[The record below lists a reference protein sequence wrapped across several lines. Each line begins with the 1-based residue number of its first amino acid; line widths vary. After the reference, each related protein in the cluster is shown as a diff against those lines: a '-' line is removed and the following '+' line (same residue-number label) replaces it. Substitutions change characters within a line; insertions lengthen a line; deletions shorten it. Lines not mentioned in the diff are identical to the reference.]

1 MRDASGHNMTI
12 WSSMLQTAE
21 LLRRVLVPFLFVSG
35 SLLGLLLGYLV
46 LQRAIRDL
54 ALRRRRT
61 LATRYRPVIDA
72 IMQSGLTPQALER
85 LRRAP
90 AFHRRIVAGL
100 LLAPLHAARGELV
113 SHVRDAAVAI
123 GLVEQW
129 LADLQNRHWW
139 LRADGIRAL
148 GFVEERSALPAI
160 MRALDDEHEEVRAA
174 AVEAAGRL
182 GDPRAIPALLRHL
195 ADGSRYQRARVVDAL
210 RSLGPPVTP
219 ALVELA
225 RARPD
230 HARLAADVLGL
241 IGTVAA
247 IDPLLQWCGD
257 SRSDVRAAAL
267 GALGSIGL
275 DDRSY
280 YFALRALGDSDPQA
294 RAMAARALGRGR
306 REDAVGYL
314 AERLDDEWLP
324 AAQAAGAL
332 RRLGGAGLAALQA
345 RARDEGQAG
354 DLARQML
361 WSRQPVAAQA

>member
-1 MRDASGHNMTI
+1 
-12 WSSMLQTAE
+12 MLQTADI
-21 LLRRVLVPFLFVSG
+21 LRLVLVPFLLG
-35 SLLGLLLGYLV
+35 GGLLLGGLLAWLI
-46 LQRAIRDL
+46 LQRVVRDL
-54 ALRRRRT
+54 AWRRRQA
-61 LATRYRPVIDA
+61 LVARYRPVVDA
-72 IMQSGLTPQALER
+72 IALYGPTPAALER

-90 AFHRRIVAGL
+90 PGHRPVVAGL
-100 LLAPLHAARGELV
+100 LLAPLHSTRGDIV
-113 SHVRDAAVAI
+113 SHVRETAVAI
-123 GLVEQW
+123 GLVAQW
-129 LADLQNRHWW
+129 LADLPDRRWW
-139 LRADGIRAL
+139 VRADGVRAL
-148 GFVEERSALPAI
+148 GFVEHLTALPAI
-160 MRALDDEHEEVRAA
+160 MHALDDEHEEVRAA
-174 AVEAAGRL
+174 AVEAAGRI
-182 GDPRAIPALLRHL
+182 GDARAIPALLEHL

-230 HARLAADVLGL
+230 RAQLAMEVLGL

-247 IDPLLQWCGD
+247 IDPLLRWCED
-257 SRSDVRAAAL
+257 PRSDVRAAAL
-267 GALGSIGL
+267 GAIGSIGL

-294 RAMAARALGRGR
+294 RAMAARALGLGR

-314 AERLDDEWLP
+314 AARLDDEWLP

-332 RRLGGAGLAALQA
+332 RRLGAAGLAALQA

-361 WSRQPVAAQA
+361 WSRPPIAAHA

>member
-1 MRDASGHNMTI
+1 
-12 WSSMLQTAE
+12 MLQTAE
-21 LLRRVLVPFLFVSG
+21 LLRRVLVPFLFIGG
-35 SLLGLLLGYLV
+35 SLLGVLLAYLV
-46 LQRAIRDL
+46 TQRVVREL
-54 ALRRRRT
+54 VWRRRQT
-61 LATRYRPVIDA
+61 LVTRYQRVIDT
-72 IMQSGLTPQALER
+72 ITQFSLMPQALER

-90 AFHRRIVAGL
+90 AFHRRIVADL
-100 LLAPLHAARGELV
+100 LLAPLHAARGDVV

-123 GLVEQW
+123 GLVEHW
-129 LADLQNRHWW
+129 LADLQNRRWW
-139 LRADGIRAL
+139 LRADSVRAL
-148 GFVEERSALPAI
+148 GLIEERSALPAI

-174 AVEAAGRL
+174 AVEAAGTL
-182 GDPRAIPALLRHL
+182 GDPRAIPALLGHL

-225 RARPD
+225 RARPE
-230 HARLAADVLGL
+230 HARLAADILGL

-247 IDPLLQWCGD
+247 VDPLLQWCGD

-332 RRLGGAGLAALQA
+332 RRLGGAGVAALQA
-345 RARDEGQAG
+345 RLRDEGQAG

-361 WSRQPVAAQA
+361 WSR

>member
-1 MRDASGHNMTI
+1 
-12 WSSMLQTAE
+12 MLETAE
-21 LLRRVLVPFLFVSG
+21 LLRRILVPFLFIGG
-35 SLLGLLLGYLV
+35 SLLGVLLAFLIVQRVIRELV
-46 LQRAIRDL
+46 SK
-54 ALRRRRT
+54 RRQT
-61 LATRYRPVIDA
+61 LVARYRPLIDA
-72 IMQSGLTPQALER
+72 IAQFGPTPQRLDR

-90 AFHRRIVAGL
+90 RFHRRIVAGL
-100 LLAPLHAARGELV
+100 LLAPLHAARGNLV

-123 GLVEQW
+123 GLVDHW
-129 LADLQNRHWW
+129 LADLRNRRWW
-139 LRADGIRAL
+139 LRADSVRAL

-174 AVEAAGRL
+174 AVEAAGTL
-182 GDPRAIPALLRHL
+182 GDSRAIPALLGHL
-195 ADGSRYQRARVVDAL
+195 IDGSRYQRARVVDAL
-210 RSLGPPVTP
+210 RNLGPPVTP

-230 HARLAADVLGL
+230 HARLVAEVLGL
-241 IGTVAA
+241 IGTAAA
-247 IDPLLQWCGD
+247 IDPLLHWCGD
-257 SRSDVRAAAL
+257 PRSDVRAAAL

-275 DDRSY
+275 DDRSH
-280 YFALRALGDSDPQA
+280 YFALRGLGDADPQA

-332 RRLGGAGLAALQA
+332 RQLGGAGLAALQA

-361 WSRQPVAAQA
+361 WSR

>member
-1 MRDASGHNMTI
+1 
-12 WSSMLQTAE
+12 MLQIAE
-21 LLRRVLVPFLFVSG
+21 LLRRVLVPFIFAGG
-35 SLLGLLLGYLV
+35 SLLGVLLAYLV
-46 LQRAIRDL
+46 IQRMLREL
-54 ALRRRRT
+54 AWRRRQT
-61 LATRYRPVIDA
+61 LVARYRPLVDA
-72 IMQSGLTPQALER
+72 ITQLGPTPRALER
-85 LRRAP
+85 LRRVP
-90 AFHRRIVAGL
+90 VFHRHIIGGL
-100 LLAPLHAARGELV
+100 LLAPLHAARGDLV

-129 LADLQNRHWW
+129 LADLRNRRWW
-139 LRADGIRAL
+139 LRADSVRAL
-148 GFVEERSALPAI
+148 GFVEERLALPAI
-160 MRALDDEHEEVRAA
+160 MRLLDDEHEEVRAA

-182 GDPRAIPALLRHL
+182 GDPRAIPALLGHL
-195 ADGSRYQRARVVDAL
+195 AEGSRYQRARVVDAL

-230 HARLAADVLGL
+230 QARLAADVLGL
-241 IGTVAA
+241 IGTAAA
-247 IDPLLQWCGD
+247 IDPLIQWCGD

-306 REDAVGYL
+306 REDAAGYL

-324 AAQAAGAL
+324 AAQAAWAL

-361 WSRQPVAAQA
+361 WSRQPIAAQA

>member
-1 MRDASGHNMTI
+1 
-12 WSSMLQTAE
+12 MLRMAE
-21 LLRRVLVPFLFVSG
+21 LLGRVLVPFLLFGG
-35 SLLGLLLGYLV
+35 SVLVVLLAYLV
-46 LQRAIRDL
+46 IQRVVREL
-54 ALRRRRT
+54 AWRRRQT
-61 LATRYRPVIDA
+61 VVTRYRPVIDA
-72 IMQSGLTPQALER
+72 IMQLGLTPPTLER
-85 LRRAP
+85 LLRAP
-90 AFHRRIVAGL
+90 ARHRRLIAGL
-100 LLAPLHAARGELV
+100 LLAPLHAARGDLV

-123 GLVEQW
+123 GLVEHW
-129 LADLQNRHWW
+129 LADLQNRRWW
-139 LRADGIRAL
+139 LRADGVRAL
-148 GFVEERSALPAI
+148 GFIEDRSALPAI
-160 MRALDDEHEEVRAA
+160 IGALDDEHEEVRAA

-182 GDPRAIPALLRHL
+182 GDARAIPALLGHI

-257 SRSDVRAAAL
+257 SRGDVRAAAL

-280 YFALRALGDSDPQA
+280 YFALRALGDSDPKA
-294 RAMAARALGRGR
+294 RAMAARALGRGQR
-306 REDAVGYL
+306 DDAVGYL

-324 AAQAAGAL
+324 AAQAARAL

-354 DLARQML
+354 ELARQML
-361 WSRQPVAAQA
+361 WSRQPIAAQA

>member
-1 MRDASGHNMTI
+1 
-12 WSSMLQTAE
+12 MLQTAE
-21 LLRRVLVPFLFVSG
+21 LLRRILVPFLLVGG
-35 SLLGLLLGYLV
+35 SLLGVLLVSLV
-46 LQRAIRDL
+46 IQRAVREL
-54 ALRRRRT
+54 AWRRRQI
-61 LATRYRPVIDA
+61 LVARYRPLVDA
-72 IMQSGLTPQALER
+72 ITQFGLTPHARER
-85 LRRAP
+85 LRRVP
-90 AFHRRIVAGL
+90 AFHRRIIAGL
-100 LLAPLHAARGELV
+100 LLAPLRAARGDLV
-113 SHVRDAAVAI
+113 SHVRDAAMAL
-123 GLVEQW
+123 GLVEHW
-129 LADLQNRHWW
+129 LADLQDRRWW
-139 LRADGIRAL
+139 LRADGVGAL
-148 GFVEERSALPAI
+148 GLIEERSALPAI
-160 MRALDDEHEEVRAA
+160 MRALDDGHEEVRAA
-174 AVEAAGRL
+174 AVDAAGAI
-182 GDPRAIPALLRHL
+182 GDPRAIPALLGHL
-195 ADGSRYQRARVVDAL
+195 ADGSRYQHARVVDAL
-210 RSLGPPVTP
+210 RRLGPRVTP

-241 IGTVAA
+241 IGTAAA
-247 IDPLLQWCGD
+247 IDPLLEWCGD

-280 YFALRALGDSDPQA
+280 YFALRALGDADPQA

-332 RRLGGAGLAALQA
+332 RRLGGAGLAALEA

-361 WSRQPVAAQA
+361 WSR

>member
-21 LLRRVLVPFLFVSG
+21 LLRRVLVPFLFVGG
-35 SLLGLLLGYLV
+35 SLLSLLLGYLV

-72 IMQSGLTPQALER
+72 IMQFGLTPQALER

-139 LRADGIRAL
+139 LRADGVRAL

-257 SRSDVRAAAL
+257 SRSD
-267 GALGSIGL
+267 
-275 DDRSY
+275 
-280 YFALRALGDSDPQA
+280 LRAG
-294 RAMAARALGRGR
+294 
-306 REDAVGYL
+306 
-314 AERLDDEWLP
+314 
-324 AAQAAGAL
+324 L
-332 RRLGGAGLAALQA
+332 RRLQPCGWPPSA
-345 RARDEGQAG
+345 RRCRRGC
-354 DLARQML
+354 
-361 WSRQPVAAQA
+361 

>member
-1 MRDASGHNMTI
+1 M
-12 WSSMLQTAE
+12 
-21 LLRRVLVPFLFVSG
+21 
-35 SLLGLLLGYLV
+35 
-46 LQRAIRDL
+46 
-54 ALRRRRT
+54 
-61 LATRYRPVIDA
+61 IDA
-72 IMQSGLTPQALER
+72 ITQFGLTPQALER

-100 LLAPLHAARGELV
+100 LLAPLHAARGDLV

-123 GLVEQW
+123 GLVEHW
-129 LADLQNRHWW
+129 LADLQNRRWW
-139 LRADGIRAL
+139 LRADSVRAL

-182 GDPRAIPALLRHL
+182 GDPRAIPALLGHL

-361 WSRQPVAAQA
+361 WSRQPIAAQA

>member
-1 MRDASGHNMTI
+1 
-12 WSSMLQTAE
+12 MLQTAE
-21 LLRRVLVPFLFVSG
+21 LLRRFLVPFLFIG
-35 SLLGLLLGYLV
+35 GLLLGVLLAYLV
-46 LQRAIRDL
+46 IQRVVRDM
-54 ALRRRRT
+54 ALRRRQT
-61 LATRYRPVIDA
+61 IVKRYRPAIDA
-72 IMQSGLTPQALER
+72 ITQFGLTPQALDR

-90 AFHRRIVAGL
+90 ASHRPIVADL
-100 LLAPLHAARGELV
+100 LLAPLHVARGDIV

-123 GLVEQW
+123 GLVDYW
-129 LADLQNRHWW
+129 LGDLQDRRWW
-139 LRADGIRAL
+139 LRADSIRAL

-174 AVEAAGRL
+174 AVEAAGRI
-182 GDPRAIPALLRHL
+182 GDPRAIPALLRCL
-195 ADGSRYQRARVVDAL
+195 ADGSHYQRARVVDAL

-241 IGTVAA
+241 IGTAAA

-257 SRSDVRAAAL
+257 SRGDVRAAAL
-267 GALGSIGL
+267 SALGSIGL

-280 YFALRALGDSDPQA
+280 YYALRALGDSDPHA

-306 REDAVGYL
+306 REDAVRYL
-314 AERLDDEWLP
+314 AERLDDDWLP

-361 WSRQPVAAQA
+361 WSPESIAAQA

>member
-1 MRDASGHNMTI
+1 MRPASPHNI
-12 WSSMLQTAE
+12 CVSMLDIAE
-21 LLRRVLVPFLFVSG
+21 LLRLVLVPFLAIGG
-35 SLLGLLLGYLV
+35 SLLGVLLGYLV
-46 LQRAIRDL
+46 IQRIIRDL
-54 ALRRRRT
+54 VSRRRQT

-72 IMQSGLTPQALER
+72 IMQNGVTPQALER

-90 AFHRRIVAGL
+90 AFHRRVVASL
-100 LLAPLHAARGELV
+100 LLAPLHTARGDLV
-113 SHVRDAAVAI
+113 SRVRNAAVAI
-123 GLVEQW
+123 GLVDRW
-129 LADLQNRHWW
+129 LADLHNRRWW
-139 LRADGIRAL
+139 LRADGVRAL
-148 GFVEERSALPAI
+148 GFVEELSALPAI
-160 MRALDDEHEEVRAA
+160 VRALEDEHEEVRAA
-174 AVEAAGRL
+174 AVEAAGQL
-182 GDPRAIPALLRHL
+182 GDPQVIPALLGHL

-219 ALVELA
+219 ALIEFA

-230 HARLAADVLGL
+230 DARLAADVLGL

-257 SRSDVRAAAL
+257 SRTDVRAAAL
-267 GALGSIGL
+267 GALGTIGL

-306 REDAVGYL
+306 REDAVDYL
-314 AERLDDEWLP
+314 AARLDDEWLP

-332 RRLGGAGLAALQA
+332 RRLGGAGLAALEA
-345 RARDEGQAG
+345 RAHDEGQAG

-361 WSRQPVAAQA
+361 WSRQPITARA

>member
-1 MRDASGHNMTI
+1 
-12 WSSMLQTAE
+12 
-21 LLRRVLVPFLFVSG
+21 VPFLFIGG
-35 SLLGLLLGYLV
+35 SLLGVLLAYLV
-46 LQRAIRDL
+46 IQRVIRDL
-54 ALRRRRT
+54 AARRRRT
-61 LATRYRPVIDA
+61 LVTRYRPVIDA
-72 IMQSGLTPQALER
+72 ITQVGPTPQALDR

-90 AFHRRIVAGL
+90 ASHRSIVAGL
-100 LLAPLHAARGELV
+100 LLAPLRSARGDLV
-113 SHVRDAAVAI
+113 SHVRQAAVAI
-123 GLVEQW
+123 GLVEHW
-129 LADLQNRHWW
+129 LADLQNRRWW
-139 LRADGIRAL
+139 RRADSVRAL

-160 MRALDDEHEEVRAA
+160 MRILDDEHEEVRAA

-182 GDPRAIPALLRHL
+182 GDPRAIPALLEHL
-195 ADGSRYQRARVVDAL
+195 ADSGRYQRARVVDAL

-230 HARLAADVLGL
+230 RARLVVDVLGL
-241 IGTVAA
+241 IGTAAA

-257 SRSDVRAAAL
+257 SRGDVRAAAL

-280 YFALRALGDSDPQA
+280 YYALRALGDSDPQA

-314 AERLDDEWLP
+314 AGRLDDEWLP

-361 WSRQPVAAQA
+361 WERPPVPVHA

>member
-1 MRDASGHNMTI
+1 
-12 WSSMLQTAE
+12 MLHAAE
-21 LLRRVLVPFLFVSG
+21 LLGRVLVPFLFISG
-35 SLLGLLLGYLV
+35 SLLGVLFAYLV
-46 LQRAIRDL
+46 IQRVVREL
-54 ALRRRRT
+54 MWGRRQR
-61 LATRYRPVIDA
+61 LVARYRPVIDE
-72 IMQSGLTPQALER
+72 ITQVGLTSQTLER

-100 LLAPLHAARGELV
+100 LLAPLHAARGNLV
-113 SHVRDAAVAI
+113 AHVRDAAVAI

-129 LADLQNRHWW
+129 LDDLRNRRWW
-139 LRADGIRAL
+139 LRADGVRAL
-148 GFVEERSALPAI
+148 GFVEELSALPAI
-160 MRALDDEHEEVRAA
+160 MHALDDEHGEVRAA
-174 AVEAAGRL
+174 AVEAVGRL
-182 GDPRAIPALLRHL
+182 GDPRAIPALLQHL
-195 ADGSRYQRARVVDAL
+195 IDGSRYQRARVVDAL

-225 RARPD
+225 RAHPEQT
-230 HARLAADVLGL
+230 RLAADVLGL
-241 IGTVAA
+241 LGTATA

-275 DDRSY
+275 DDRSH
-280 YFALRALGDSDPQA
+280 YFALRALGDADPQA

-306 REDAVGYL
+306 REDAVRYL

-345 RARDEGQAG
+345 RAHEEGQAG

-361 WSRQPVAAQA
+361 WSRQPIAAQA